1 MIDFEQI
8 NASCGYKSEMTKTLL
23 LILEGA
29 THLIFSKN
37 LLYEL
42 VINRK

>member
-8 NASCGYKSEMTKTLL
+8 NASCGYKSEMTEKLR

-29 THLIFSKN
+29 THFDFF
-37 LLYEL
+37 
-42 VINRK
+42 